1 MAGLRSVCDVEALSK
16 HQQNSKA
23 TRERLIKA
31 AEQLFGSRSID
42 AVSISEITAAAGQ
55 KNRNALQYHFKNRTG
70 LLQAIVE
77 KHSAQVAGL
86 RQFYFERAASGE
98 WSPAEAAARCFVMPI
113 VDYVKANP
121 EAVNFVKIISQL
133 SALNQIQ
140 GKGNNA
146 LGIEFPASP
155 ELRSLL
161 ELAMGHLGRKE
172 RQQRIYLSV
181 SMTFHGIADIYRQQ
195 EHRGGRLDRSMF
207 EQLVCVLA
215 SFLAAKSRV

>member
-1 MAGLRSVCDVEALSK
+1 MEALSK

-23 TRERLIKA
+23 TRERLIEA

-77 KHSAQVAGL
+77 KHSKQVAVL
-86 RQFYFERAASGE
+86 RQSYFEHAAAGE
-98 WSPAEAAARCFVMPI
+98 WPPAEAAARCFVMPL

-121 EAVNFVKIISQL
+121 AGVNFVKIISQL

-140 GKGNNA
+140 GNGNNA
-146 LGIEFPASP
+146 LGIEFPAIP
-155 ELRSLL
+155 ALRSLL
-161 ELAMGHLGRKE
+161 ESAMGHLDKKE

-181 SMTFHGIADIYRQQ
+181 SITFHGIADIYRQQ

-215 SFLAAKSRV
+215 SFLAAESRV

>member
-1 MAGLRSVCDVEALSK
+1 MEVLSK
-16 HQQNSKA
+16 HQRNSKA
-23 TRERLIKA
+23 TRERLIEA

-77 KHSAQVAGL
+77 KHATQVAVF
-86 RQFYFERAASGE
+86 RQSYFERAAASE
-98 WSPAEAAARCFVMPI
+98 WPPAEAAARCFVMPI

-121 EAVNFVKIISQL
+121 KAVNFVKIISQL

-140 GKGNNA
+140 GNNNNA
-146 LGIEFPASP
+146 LGVDFPAVP
-155 ELRSLL
+155 RLRALL
-161 ELAMGHLGRKE
+161 ESAMQHLSEKE
-172 RQQRIYLSV
+172 RQQRIYLLV
-181 SMTFHGIADIYRQQ
+181 SITFHGVADAC
-195 EHRGGRLDRSMF
+195 RLHEQPPSWVDRTIF

-215 SFLAAKSRV
+215 SFMEAGSKV